1 MINEINRIIDK
12 QYKKKFIILILTLLI
27 GILLEM
33 ISIGMILPVLA
44 TIIDPENSVRIIE
57 NFSLDLSFF
66 KISENNVIFITLVL
80 LVSIFIV
87 KNVTL
92 YFLQKFQ
99 AKNYAK
105 FNENLQNTLFTKYI
119 NQSITYLTQINTAF
133 INRNVIE
140 LSTHFTYQF
149 INALTISFIES
160 IFLLGILIILIIANP
175 FITIVG
181 FLCVLF
187 FAFLIFL
194 INKRILLSAGE
205 LNKIHVG
212 KRIKYLQEAFGGI
225 LEVKSFKKEN
235 YFIENFSKQNKII
248 NNLQVKLGIIQFT
261 PRLFLETISV
271 ILLSFLIIFFINNNN
286 NIINILPLLGLY
298 VYAVIRILPS
308 LNRILISIQRARYS
322 LPVLNEIYFVINSL
336 KKPVD
341 YNEKKLIFEN
351 NIEIKNISYEYDE
364 TKKILDKA
372 NLEIKKN
379 SLVGVIGQSGSGK
392 STILKI
398 FLGLLKPSEGEI
410 LVDKNSI
417 YDFLNSWQN
426 KISFVPQDVYILDDN
441 IKKNIALGI
450 DENQIDSEKL
460 KYAIKFSNLEKFI
473 ENLPEGTNTI
483 LGEKGSRISGGQR
496 QRIGIA
502 RALYNQPEILVL
514 DEATS
519 SLDEKNEFE
528 IFEELNSLK
537 KKLTIVFA
545 THRKTLRKYCD
556 SLFEIENKKFNKINF
571 K

>member
-271 ILLSFLIIFFINNNN
+271 ILLSFL
-286 NIINILPLLGLY
+286 Y